1 MGVKCLAI
9 KNYEQSGIMDI
20 CLFKSIN
27 LDFSKL
33 TPLISPSN
41 HKSSGFF
48 FTLIAFFKSPAAASE
63 TKQTQRLRDEEL
75 CSLRISC
82 FEAIYSFYY
91 LNQMNFPI
99 WFTVSIIPTKWISI
113 SDLLFLLFQPN
124 DFPHLI
130 YYFYHFSLMNFPI
143 YLIYSSSF
151 QSN

>member
-63 TKQTQRLRDEEL
+63 TKQTQRLRDEGALFVASKRQLNNIEHS
-75 CSLRISC
+75 SLYFLS
-82 FEAIYSFYY
+82 EK
-91 LNQMNFPI
+91 QQH
-99 WFTVSIIPTKWISI
+99 VHV
-113 SDLLFLLFQPN
+113 LL
-124 DFPHLI
+124 
-130 YYFYHFSLMNFPI
+130 
-143 YLIYSSSF
+143 
-151 QSN
+151 